1 MKYTLASGKEIKI
14 PDIDIEKSMK
24 NLELTKEEAI
34 QMWLEDNDYE
44 VNDEQIALDNKAKLV
59 KIDHGAKNI
68 DKKSTS
74 KPRTVK
80 ISDEKKELFDSI
92 LQNLTR
98 CVTVEQENITVL
110 KENKLIEV
118 RIGDK
123 TFKIDLIEQRN
134 KKK

>member
-44 VNDEQIALDNKAKLV
+44 INDEQIALDNKAKLV

-92 LQNLTR
+92 LDR
-98 CVTVEQENITVL
+98 CVPVERENITVL

-123 TFKIDLIEQRN
+123 TFKIDIIEQRN

>member
-44 VNDEQIALDNKAKLV
+44 INDEQVALDNKAKMV
-59 KIDHGAKNI
+59 KIDHGAKDI
-68 DKKSTS
+68 SKKTTS

-98 CVTVEQENITVL
+98 CVPVEQENITVL

-123 TFKIDLIEQRN
+123 IFKIDLIEQRN

>member
-92 LQNLTR
+92 LTNLDR
-98 CVTVEQENITVL
+98 CVPVERENITVL

-123 TFKIDLIEQRN
+123 TFKIDIIETRQ
-134 KKK
+134 KKG

>member
-80 ISDEKKELFDSI
+80 ISDEKKELFDTI
-92 LQNLTR
+92 LRNLDR
-98 CVTVEQENITVL
+98 CDGVYRSDIEVL
-110 KENKLIEV
+110 KENKLIRV
-118 RIGDK
+118 RIGEK

>member
-44 VNDEQIALDNKAKLV
+44 VNDEQIALDNKAKMV

-98 CVTVEQENITVL
+98 CVPVEQENITVL

-123 TFKIDLIEQRN
+123 TFKIDIIETRN

>member
-44 VNDEQIALDNKAKLV
+44 VNDEQIALDNKAKMV

-98 CVTVEQENITVL
+98 CVPVEQENITVL

-123 TFKIDLIEQRN
+123 TFKIDIIETR
-134 KKK
+134 KKG

>member
-44 VNDEQIALDNKAKLV
+44 INDEQVALDNKAKSV
-59 KIDHGAKNI
+59 KIDHGAKDI
-68 DKKSTS
+68 SKKPTS

-98 CVTVEQENITVL
+98 CVPVEQENITVL

>member
-98 CVTVEQENITVL
+98 CVPVEQENITVL